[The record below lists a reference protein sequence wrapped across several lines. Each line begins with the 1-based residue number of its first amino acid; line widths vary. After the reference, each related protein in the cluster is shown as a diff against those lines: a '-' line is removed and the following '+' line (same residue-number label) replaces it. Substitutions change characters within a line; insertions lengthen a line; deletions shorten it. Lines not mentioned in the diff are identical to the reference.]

1 MIALVVLSVLSVLT
15 RVESYVLVPLYHP
28 ISYLSYPPGPFIHTP
43 YIQFSPPQPQPDP
56 ELEYSTLDKGLK
68 FSPTRKTPK
77 DTSDIEDLQQSSQV
91 KGRIAGRNLDLCY
104 FLGSDIFTSHVPCN
118 PNWGDGTNEGVRRYI
133 NELTFETNRMLGE
146 NNMRLTW
153 KGPYERHD
161 STVSAAPSNPA
172 KDVLSVVNYGCDAVV
187 FLVFNKFSSDCK
199 TQTFGHD
206 FGGVSA
212 GGMCEQ
218 AQGRGYTVVVDQ
230 GFLEDSWTGPQI
242 LAHHLL
248 LMLTSDL
255 RDQSKTCPSPDS
267 LLHPKLYPGK
277 QKVDGCVV
285 DKLNRSG
292 VSDRECMRN

>member
-1 MIALVVLSVLSVLT
+1 MFPV
-15 RVESYVLVPLYHP
+15 
-28 ISYLSYPPGPFIHTP
+28 TP
-43 YIQFSPPQPQPDP
+43 TGATVSFNKP
-56 ELEYSTLDKGLK
+56 EILLEKSK
-68 FSPTRKTPK
+68 P
-77 DTSDIEDLQQSSQV
+77 
-91 KGRIAGRNLDLCY
+91 
-104 FLGSDIFTSHVPCN
+104 
-118 PNWGDGTNEGVRRYI
+118 GTNEGVKRYI

-230 GFLEDSWTGPQI
+230 VSQSQCSQSNIYPPQHNSGIPGGLLDWPPDPGPPPPPH
-242 LAHHLL
+242 AHL
-248 LMLTSDL
+248 
-255 RDQSKTCPSPDS
+255 
-267 LLHPKLYPGK
+267 
-277 QKVDGCVV
+277 
-285 DKLNRSG
+285 
-292 VSDRECMRN
+292 

>member
-1 MIALVVLSVLSVLT
+1 MFALLLGILSCVGVD
-15 RVESYVLVPLYHP
+15 SYVMVPLYHP
-28 ISYLSYPPGPFIHTP
+28 LSYFYPPGPLLHTP
-43 YIQFSPPQPQPDP
+43 YIQVSPPLQDPQ
-56 ELEYSTLDKGLK
+56 LSYSTLEKGLK
-68 FSPTRKTPK
+68 FSPTRKTPAGEE
-77 DTSDIEDLQQSSQV
+77 DVEDLEDTPGKYS
-91 KGRIAGRNLDLCY
+91 GRIAGRNLDLCY
-104 FLGSDIFTSHVPCN
+104 FLGSDIITSHVPCN

-161 STVSAAPSNPA
+161 STTSASPSNPA
-172 KDVLSVVNYGCDAVV
+172 QDVFTVANYGCDAVV
-187 FLVFNKFSSDCK
+187 FLVFNKFSSDCE

-206 FGGVSA
+206 FGGVSS

-255 RDQSKTCPSPDS
+255 RDSSKTCPNIDS

-277 QKVDGCVV
+277 QRVDQCVV
-285 DKLNRSG
+285 DKLNRSQ
-292 VSDRECMRN
+292 VSNRDCMRN